1 MNESLVTTDAG
12 NIVVSHTLTLGD
24 IVISTLLVCLLF
36 VMIYD
41 KITRRF

>member
-1 MNESLVTTDAG
+1 MNESLVPTDAG
-12 NIVVSHTLTLGD
+12 NIIISHTITLGD

>member
-1 MNESLVTTDAG
+1 MNESLVSTDAG
-12 NIVVSHTLTLGD
+12 NIIVSHTITLGD
-24 IVISTLLVCLLF
+24 IMISTLLVCLLF